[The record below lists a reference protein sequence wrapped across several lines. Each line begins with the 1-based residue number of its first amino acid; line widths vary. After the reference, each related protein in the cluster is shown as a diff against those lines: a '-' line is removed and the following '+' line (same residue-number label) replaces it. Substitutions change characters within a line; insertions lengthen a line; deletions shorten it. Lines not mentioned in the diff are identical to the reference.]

1 MILMISYKSPIYFL
15 SLRTETGHDSRKKDE
30 YSNLCHEQEVFRRG
44 IKSLVMLKCKIWIT
58 QGVLSSFLLLEGF
71 YLCMSLFH

>member
-58 QGVLSSFLLLEGF
+58 QRVLSRFLLSSGS
-71 YLCMSLFH
+71 YLRMILFH